1 MKDIQVSEYEFEL
14 YDDVLKRKYFSIKIL
29 QESRELNLNDEDGT
43 LNVKE
48 IFLSLSD
55 PSVHSLLPDL

>member
-55 PSVHSLLPDL
+55 TSVHSLLPDL